1 MIVKCTYPSGA
12 KNANLRC
19 FNHVCDVC
27 GGEVSLTGNLGS
39 GELWKDSKGE
49 LFLSIRRSNA
59 STSLVAVSEDG
70 YLIESSEITWPLLRF
85 RNYMASIAM
94 PSRYYITVDTKKR

>member
-12 KNANLRC
+12 KNANLRR

-70 YLIESSEITWPLLRF
+70 YLIESSEITWPLLRCPVGT
-85 RNYMASIAM
+85 ILQL
-94 PSRYYITVDTKKR
+94 TQKKDKDQENVE